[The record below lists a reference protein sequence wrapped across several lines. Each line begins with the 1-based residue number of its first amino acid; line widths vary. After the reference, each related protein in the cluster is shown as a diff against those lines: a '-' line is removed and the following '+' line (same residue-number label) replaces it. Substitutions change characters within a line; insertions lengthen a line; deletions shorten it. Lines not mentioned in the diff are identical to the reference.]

1 MKGCLNWR
9 MYCEPFHRNP
19 SQSIAIHITIHH
31 NYITIHHNT
40 SQSIAIFC
48 STFAAAGSPVS
59 GLVSQV
65 GYQDGHHRIVIIFER
80 SHEHKCSNR
89 NRGSRRVP
97 NWQHGAKAALEC
109 ALESWGWRCA
119 ANALQTDT
127 GQTASGK
134 LSVREARAAEVGCMG
149 DREQSVRQTAFAGS

>member
-1 MKGCLNWR
+1 MGSISVKGCLNWR

-40 SQSIAIFC
+40 SQSIAIFR

-80 SHEHKCSNR
+80 SQSRSTNAR
-89 NRGSRRVP
+89 IGIGSRRVP

-109 ALESWGWRCA
+109 ALERGWRCA
-119 ANALQTDT
+119 ADRHRID
-127 GQTASGK
+127 GI
-134 LSVREARAAEVGCMG
+134 REAECEGGEGCRGRLQGGSRA
-149 DREQSVRQTAFAGS
+149 

>member
-1 MKGCLNWR
+1 MKGCLNRR

-19 SQSIAIHITIHH
+19 SQSIGIAIHHNPSQLH
-31 NYITIHHNT
+31 YNYITIHHNP
-40 SQSIAIFC
+40 SQSIAIFR

-65 GYQDGHHRIVIIFER
+65 GYQDGHHRIVIRFER

-89 NRGSRRVP
+89 NRGLRRVP

-127 GQTASGK
+127 G
-134 LSVREARAAEVGCMG
+134 
-149 DREQSVRQTAFAGS
+149 